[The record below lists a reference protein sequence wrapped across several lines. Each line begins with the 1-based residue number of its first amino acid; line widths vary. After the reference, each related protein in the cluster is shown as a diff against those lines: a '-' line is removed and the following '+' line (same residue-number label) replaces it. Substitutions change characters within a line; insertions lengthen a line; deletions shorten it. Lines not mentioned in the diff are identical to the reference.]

1 MKKILFALIALSSL
15 CAACHEYSNARGVP
29 VLSTYSEWTSGP
41 YPARGQT
48 CQECHMKKSKLGHN
62 MQSYNDINMGKTAVD
77 FQVETLGYI
86 WRDGSK
92 MMPQALVKIEMIN
105 RAGHSIPDG

>member
-1 MKKILFALIALSSL
+1 
-15 CAACHEYSNARGVP
+15 
-29 VLSTYSEWTSGP
+29 
-41 YPARGQT
+41 
-48 CQECHMKKSKLGHN
+48 MKKSKLGHN
-62 MQSYNDINMGKTAVD
+62 MQSYNDLNMGKTAVD